1 MNTYH
6 HFSPEERA
14 VVMLLLADNT
24 SIRGIAKAIHRH
36 PSSVSREIKRNR
48 KNKSVYCATLAA
60 KRYRKRRRKSVRTTK
75 ITKGSRLYQQLQF
88 WLTHNKWSPE
98 QMSAMLKATYPSDL
112 SMQVSPETIYAH
124 IYAQPKGGLKKL
136 MVQSL
141 RRHKSKRGPRGS
153 KDSCYSSVKIN
164 EEQLIANRPEEI
176 NTRKIAGHWEGD
188 LIVGPMNQSCVGTL
202 VERKTG
208 FLILS
213 KMKSKSALD
222 VREGFTENMKHL
234 PDFLRGSM
242 TYDRGS
248 EMAEHPIMSKELA
261 LDVYF
266 ADPHAPWQRGSNENT
281 NGLIRQFLP
290 KGHNLST
297 YSQNDLDYI
306 AWLLNTRPRKR
317 FGFQTPQKMMET
329 ELDGG
334 LISVA
339 LDS

>member
-14 VVMLLLADNT
+14 VIMLLLKDNT
-24 SIRGIAKAIHRH
+24 SIRGIAKVINRH
-36 PSSVSREIKRNR
+36 PSSVSREITRNR
-48 KNKSVYCATLAA
+48 VSKVTYCATSAA
-60 KRYRKRRRKSVRTTK
+60 KSYQKRRKQSVK
-75 ITKGSRLYQQLQF
+75 ASKVQVGSLLYEQLQF

-98 QMSAMLKATYPSDL
+98 QMSAMLKITYPDEPN
-112 SMQVSPETIYAH
+112 MQVSPETIYAH
-124 IYAQPKGGLKKL
+124 IYAHPKGALKKL
-136 MVQSL
+136 MVLSL
-141 RRHKSKRGPRGS
+141 RRHKSKRGRRGS
-153 KDSCYSSVKIN
+153 KDSNYSSVKIAS
-164 EEQLIANRPEEI
+164 EQLIINRPEEI
-176 NTRKIAGHWEGD
+176 SSRKIAGHWEGD

-208 FLILS
+208 FLILN
-213 KMKSKSALD
+213 KMKSKSAVD
-222 VREGFTENMKHL
+222 VREGFTQNMEHV
-234 PDFLRGSM
+234 PEFLRTSM

-248 EMAEHPIMSKELA
+248 EMAEHPIMSKDLNMA
-261 LDVYF
+261 IYF
-266 ADPHAPWQRGSNENT
+266 ADPHAPWQRGSNENI

-290 KGHNLST
+290 KGHNLSA

-317 FGFQTPQKMMET
+317 FSFKTPQKMMES

-334 LISVA
+334 IIRVA

>member
-1 MNTYH
+1 MNTYN

-14 VVMLLLADNT
+14 VIMLLLKVNT
-24 SIRGIAKAIHRH
+24 SIRGIAKEINRH

-48 KNKSVYCATLAA
+48 KNKTTYCPISAA
-60 KRYRKRRRKSVRTTK
+60 KSYRKRRKQSVKPSK
-75 ITKGSRLYQQLQF
+75 IQIGSRLYQHLQF

-98 QMSAMLKATYPSDL
+98 QMSAMLKITYPDEFT
-112 SMQVSPETIYAH
+112 MQVSPETIYAH
-124 IYAQPKGGLKKL
+124 IYAYPKGALKKL

-141 RRHKSKRGPRGS
+141 RRHKSKRGRRGS
-153 KDSCYSSVKIN
+153 KDSNYSSVKVAP
-164 EEQLIANRPEEI
+164 EQLMINRPEEI
-176 NTRKIAGHWEGD
+176 NSRKIAGHWEGD

-208 FLILS
+208 FVLLS
-213 KMKSKSALD
+213 KMESKSAAD
-222 VREGFTENMKHL
+222 VREGFTQNMEHI
-234 PDFLRGSM
+234 PEFLRTSM

-248 EMAEHPIMSKELA
+248 EMAEHPIMSKDLKMTI
-261 LDVYF
+261 YF
-266 ADPHAPWQRGSNENT
+266 ADPHAPWQRGSNENA

-290 KGHNLST
+290 KGHNLSA
-297 YSQNDLDYI
+297 YSQSDLDYI

-317 FGFQTPQKMMET
+317 FGFETPQKMMES

-334 LISVA
+334 IIRVA